1 MVAVSAAEPCRRE
14 GAQGKAGDKVV
25 SSCRRVSYIAGPT
38 QDASIRVL
46 GHLWE
51 IAGAPGTG
59 VSDNDER

>member
-1 MVAVSAAEPCRRE
+1 MVAMSAAEPCGRE
-14 GAQGKAGDKVV
+14 GAKGKPGDKVV

-38 QDASIRVL
+38 QDASIRTP

-51 IAGAPGTG
+51 IAGLPGTG